1 MRGIGDG
8 VDVEKPGAGD
18 AVLHEQGPG
27 VAHCGRQII
36 GGVEHDEIG
45 VVEMGAEPFDADDRE
60 GQV

>member
-1 MRGIGDG
+1 MA
-8 VDVEKPGAGD
+8 PGAGD
-18 AVLHEQGPG
+18 MVLHEQGPG